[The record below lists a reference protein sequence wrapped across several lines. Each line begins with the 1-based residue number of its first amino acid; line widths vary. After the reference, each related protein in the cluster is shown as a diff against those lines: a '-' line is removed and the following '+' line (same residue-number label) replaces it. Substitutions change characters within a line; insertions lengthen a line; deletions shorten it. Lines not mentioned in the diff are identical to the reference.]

1 MPTTTTTPRRII
13 NVLRAGRLTY
23 AAALRLQQSLARR
36 CHELHATDAAA
47 ANVLVLTEHPAV
59 YTVGLR
65 SRAYTGAE
73 EERLRALGADFQRTN
88 RGGLITF
95 HGPGQLVAY
104 PVLHLRHFQPSI
116 RWYVCAL
123 ERTIIDMCGGGG
135 GGGGNPPTAPASF
148 PLPGAGTAPPNT
160 GVWVGDRKLCAIG
173 VHASRY
179 VTTHGLALNCCP
191 DLRWFEHIVPCGIE
205 GKGVTSLSVELRR
218 PVDVAEAT
226 EPLLRSFGRVF
237 EADVRE
243 LEPAEALKLLAV

>member
-1 MPTTTTTPRRII
+1 MSSTTPRCI

-23 AAALRLQQSLARR
+23 AAALGLQQLLARR
-36 CHELHATDAAA
+36 CHDLHTAEPAA
-47 ANVLVLTEHPAV
+47 ANVLILTEHPAV

-65 SRAYTGAE
+65 SKSYSSAE
-73 EERLRALGADFQRTN
+73 EAHLRRLGADFHRTN

-104 PVLHLRHFQPSI
+104 PVLNLRHFRPSI

-123 ERTIIDMCGGGG
+123 ERTIIDMCSSSSDNSAAEDHRG
-135 GGGGNPPTAPASF
+135 F
-148 PLPGAGTAPPNT
+148 RIDAGTAAPNT

-205 GKGVTSLSVELRR
+205 GKGVTSLSEELRR
-218 PVDVAEAT
+218 HVDIADVTPAF
-226 EPLLRSFGRVF
+226 LRSFGKVF
-237 EADVRE
+237 ETELRE
-243 LEPAEALKLLAV
+243 LPKAEADEMLAGVV